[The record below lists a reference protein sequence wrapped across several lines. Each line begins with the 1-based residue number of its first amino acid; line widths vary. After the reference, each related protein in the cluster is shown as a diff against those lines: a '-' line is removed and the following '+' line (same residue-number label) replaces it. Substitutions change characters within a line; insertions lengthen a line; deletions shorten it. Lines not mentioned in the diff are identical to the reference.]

1 MHLLHLLPWMCGAH
15 PRGDC
20 SALHPHYTIAEG
32 GVHPPLP
39 LGYILYVRSLVCS
52 TACCSA
58 AYIVALLHDGFKL
71 GMHERRLRF
80 TNYVEDP
87 QGNAMDIDWTLGRQD
102 VLSLPLTHPHC
113 PKGRKC
119 LGGRARAYAWH

>member
-1 MHLLHLLPWMCGAH
+1 MEF
-15 PRGDC
+15 
-20 SALHPHYTIAEG
+20 SYSIAG
-32 GVHPPLP
+32 
-39 LGYILYVRSLVCS
+39 
-52 TACCSA
+52 CSA

-102 VLSLPLTHPHC
+102 GFVSSLDQCTLSGRQGLTV
-113 PKGRKC
+113 
-119 LGGRARAYAWH
+119 AYMHASNGDRHIHMM